1 MEIEEK
7 IVLIDKALNGLI
19 TSNCNTIPE
28 LIDGFQ
34 KFPRSKS
41 ETDLKY
47 RIIENE
53 LITFGLAEKIKGG
66 DNTTIGGYFKFK
78 LLPKGIELIESQE
91 SAKVLYDQ
99 SEKEKEVNF
108 KIKEYTLEKLEYEK
122 TIRNQEQRI
131 RNLTE
136 QLKVMS
142 LIQKY
147 WWLLIT
153 FLGLGY
159 SIAEIIDKY
168 YR

>member
-19 TSNCNTIPE
+19 ASNCNTIPE

-34 KFPRSKS
+34 RFPHPKS
-41 ETDLKY
+41 EIDLKY

-53 LITFGLAEKIKGG
+53 LIIFGLAEKIKGG

-78 LLPKGIELIESQE
+78 LLPKGIELIESQK
-91 SAKVLYDQ
+91 SVKVLYDQ
-99 SEKEKEVNF
+99 SEKEKEVDL

-122 TIRNQEQRI
+122 TIRD
-131 RNLTE
+131 LTE
-136 QLKVMS
+136 RLKVLS

-147 WWLLIT
+147 WWLLFT

-168 YR
+168 YK